1 MPQFRRVESK
11 ECIERMAR
19 LAAEIWNE
27 HYVSIIGQAQVDY
40 MVEKF
45 QGPRAIA
52 EQIAGDY
59 EYYLIEQAGDSVG
72 YLALVPQPDN
82 TMLLSKIYVRSDAR
96 GRGLGRAAVEFA
108 EQRCR
113 QRNISTLW
121 LTVNKHNSHSIDWYE
136 HIGFENVGPIV
147 QDIGHGFVM
156 DDYKMQ
162 KPVSPRP

>member
-113 QRNISTLW
+113 QRNISTL
-121 LTVNKHNSHSIDWYE
+121 
-136 HIGFENVGPIV
+136 
-147 QDIGHGFVM
+147 
-156 DDYKMQ
+156 
-162 KPVSPRP
+162 